1 MDRKKLLKWCALFF
15 CAMVLF
21 TFLSRV
27 ADSVSVAKVSVAA
40 PQNQVIVHAVNG
52 TGKIKGTKETAV
64 FLPEGQKI
72 AQVHVNAGEAVK
84 KGQVLLTLLESSLK
98 ESAVKK
104 QDEIQEISLK
114 IGDIQSQKDVAQQK
128 KQYEASR
135 AQEDLDTAVSNG
147 DINISNA
154 QNELN
159 IANQRLAEYRA
170 EKAAREKK
178 KNQEQNN
185 GEADFSDGNVQNDL
199 TDGNNVMEPEDN
211 SQEQALMDDVR
222 AKTEALNQ
230 VIMSRNQEVKAA
242 GRARQDASIPE
253 ARDSTG
259 ETLETQLIRLNEEL
273 EEINSLIEKNG
284 QVEAPSDGVIKNL
297 SVQSG
302 GQTAQDAAAVLYELT
317 GGLIMEGSITKEDLE
332 YVSAGSVATLT
343 GTSGTEV
350 ENVQVQSVQEDSA
363 NPGTFILTARVP
375 ESSLTVGESVD
386 FTVEKKNGPY
396 SLCVPL
402 SALYGTE
409 GQEYVFVQETRDSV
423 LGEVQVVR
431 KAFVTVKEKD
441 ESWAALQ
448 EGSLSTSQKVI
459 TGTDREIDDGSRIR
473 LQES

>member
-21 TFLSRV
+21 TFLSRA

-52 TGKIKGTKETAV
+52 IGKIKGTKETAV

-159 IANQRLAEYRA
+159 IANQRLAEYRE

-185 GEADFSDGNVQNDL
+185 GEADFSDGNAQNDL
-199 TDGNNVMEPEDN
+199 TDGNNLMEPEDN

-273 EEINSLIEKNG
+273 EEINNLIEKKG

-297 SVQSG
+297 SAQSG

-317 GGLIMEGSITKEDLE
+317 GGLLWKEVLQKRIWNMFLQVLWPLLPEQAEQRWKTYRFSQCRRTALILE
-332 YVSAGSVATLT
+332 PLFLR
-343 GTSGTEV
+343 
-350 ENVQVQSVQEDSA
+350 
-363 NPGTFILTARVP
+363 PGF
-375 ESSLTVGESVD
+375 
-386 FTVEKKNGPY
+386 
-396 SLCVPL
+396 
-402 SALYGTE
+402 
-409 GQEYVFVQETRDSV
+409 Q
-423 LGEVQVVR
+423 
-431 KAFVTVKEKD
+431 KA
-441 ESWAALQ
+441 A
-448 EGSLSTSQKVI
+448 
-459 TGTDREIDDGSRIR
+459 
-473 LQES
+473 